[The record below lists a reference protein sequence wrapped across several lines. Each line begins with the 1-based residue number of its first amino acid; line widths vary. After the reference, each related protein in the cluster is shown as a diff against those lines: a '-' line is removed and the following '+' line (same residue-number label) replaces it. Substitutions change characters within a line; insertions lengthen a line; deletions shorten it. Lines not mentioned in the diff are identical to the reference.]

1 MRRTLASLLIIAALV
16 TAATVASAAANI
28 ALGRPATAS
37 GTYTPSAA
45 PFAAVDGDT
54 TTAWNAGGYA
64 TQWIEIDLGSDKSVD
79 MAHMK
84 AAQFPPGAVTHV
96 ITGRTSDGAT
106 VTLATFSGYSEQG
119 KWLTAYSADTTP
131 VRYVRITTLAS
142 PSWVAWWEIEL
153 TEGSPPTPVATSSW
167 GQLKALFR

>member
-1 MRRTLASLLIIAALV
+1 MRRTMSLLFTTACLAM
-16 TAATVASAAANI
+16 AATAASAAANI

-37 GTYTPSAA
+37 GSYTPSAA

-79 MAHMK
+79 MAHLK
-84 AAQFPPGAVTHV
+84 AAQFPPGSVTHV
-96 ITGRTSDGAT
+96 ITGRTSDGNG
-106 VTLATFSGYSEQG
+106 VSLGTFSGYGEQG
-119 KWLTAYSADTTP
+119 KWLTVYSVDTTP
-131 VRYVRITTLAS
+131 VRYVRITTTAS

-153 TEGSPPTPVATSSW
+153 TEGSPPTPAATTSW
-167 GQLKALFR
+167 GQVKSLFR